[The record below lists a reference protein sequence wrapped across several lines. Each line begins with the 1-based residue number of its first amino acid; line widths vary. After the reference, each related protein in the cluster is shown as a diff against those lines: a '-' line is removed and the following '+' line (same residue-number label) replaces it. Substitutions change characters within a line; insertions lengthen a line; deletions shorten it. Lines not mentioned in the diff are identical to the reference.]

1 MTDVTPVGEST
12 RQQARRKRQVPS
24 STTCIHC
31 RRSFWAPKG
40 WITCPRCGKQIEVTN
55 GVEGSMAGFFK
66 KLLEGI
72 AISGGISQIDV
83 SYPYSDRTRR
93 STGLSD
99 AWRKVISETPR
110 QERATE
116 GRNREKKL
124 QGETKS
130 AEEGSLDKTRRAG

>member
-1 MTDVTPVGEST
+1 
-12 RQQARRKRQVPS
+12 
-24 STTCIHC
+24 
-31 RRSFWAPKG
+31 
-40 WITCPRCGKQIEVTN
+40 
-55 GVEGSMAGFFK
+55 MAGFFK